1 LTGTNEPPGG
11 FAEAMI
17 RLLSGAFALALLA
30 GPAFGQAPLP
40 PPRPERLG
48 TEAQAQAGAGEVPL
62 PPERP
67 HGLGREP
74 SQSAT
79 SPPAQ
84 AAPHPAAQSEDT
96 DTCLARLDKLGV
108 RAESAPAVE
117 SGACG
122 APHPLRLLGLPDGLE
137 VSPPA
142 LVTCAVAEAL
152 AQWTLEAVS
161 AEAERH
167 LAEAP
172 QKILI
177 GTSYECRGRNRQ
189 AGAKLSEHAFANA
202 VDVMGF
208 SFRKR
213 PAFAVA
219 SRAGESPEALFQAAV
234 RAKACVYFTTVL
246 GPGSD
251 PAHADHLHL
260 DMRERRPGVR
270 ICQ

>member
-1 LTGTNEPPGG
+1 ML
-11 FAEAMI
+11 
-17 RLLSGAFALALLA
+17 RLLSGAFALTLLVTPAL
-30 GPAFGQAPLP
+30 GQAPLP
-40 PPRPERLG
+40 PPRPEGLG
-48 TEAQAQAGAGEVPL
+48 TEAQAGAGEVPL

-67 HGLGREP
+67 PGLDEP
-74 SQSAT
+74 AQLASP
-79 SPPAQ
+79 PPAQ
-84 AAPHPAAQSEDT
+84 AAHPSEGENADA
-96 DTCLARLDKLGV
+96 CLARLDKLGV
-108 RAESAPAVE
+108 RAGSAPAVGN
-117 SGACG
+117 GACG
-122 APHPLRLLGLPDGLE
+122 APHPLRLVGLPDGLE

-152 AQWTLEAVS
+152 AKWTLEAVS

-177 GTSYECRGRNRQ
+177 GTSYECRGQNRQ

-208 SFRKR
+208 AFRKR
-213 PAFAVA
+213 PAVAVTA
-219 SRAGESPEALFQAAV
+219 RSGESPEALFQAAV
-234 RAKACVYFTTVL
+234 RARACAYFTTVL

-251 PAHADHLHL
+251 AAHADHLHL

>member
-1 LTGTNEPPGG
+1 VHGCLTGTNEAPRG
-11 FAEAMI
+11 FAGTMI
-17 RLLSGAFALALLA
+17 RLSGAFALALLA
-30 GPAFGQAPLP
+30 APVFGQAPLP
-40 PPRPERLG
+40 PPRPEGLR
-48 TEAQAQAGAGEVPL
+48 TEAQASAGEVPL

-67 HGLGREP
+67 PGLDGP
-74 SQSAT
+74 LI
-79 SPPAQ
+79 SPPSAQ
-84 AAPHPAAQSEDT
+84 TAPHSAASEDT
-96 DTCLARLDKLGV
+96 DACLARLDKLGV
-108 RAESAPAVE
+108 RAEGAPAVE

-122 APHPLRLLGLPDGLE
+122 APHPLRLIGLPDGLE
-137 VSPPA
+137 VSPPS

-152 AQWTLEAVS
+152 AKWTLEAVS

-167 LAEAP
+167 FSEAP

-177 GTSYECRGRNRQ
+177 GTSYECRGQNRQ

-213 PAFAVA
+213 PSFAVTA
-219 SRAGESPEALFQAAV
+219 RAGESPEALFQAAV
-234 RAKACVYFTTVL
+234 RARACAYFTTVL

-251 PAHADHLHL
+251 AAHADHLHL